1 MIDRRQFL
9 VLGASCAATAMV
21 AAEKSREPGESNSSS
36 GNLELSV
43 LPGRVFKRSDD
54 QNRLQREYWTF
65 FLVVHSP
72 LPQIPDLH
80 QLSLEYLSGGVS
92 VRVTRFPA
100 SVAALNLIPAVAAA
114 PAQSAY
120 RVAAFQIADAAPT
133 ALAVD
138 RVHCKLRSPGSD
150 GAWQRIALEI
160 PIESYV
166 QRTELKFPFLGC
178 GMITQGGAWN
188 DGHRNRSGMF
198 AIDAMGLTDRY
209 APMIGKGDAPKAMA
223 GWGRPVLAPA
233 AGEVVAAR
241 ADRPDQPVTGVSNP
255 EFFVDAFAQ
264 GGDPGNHCV
273 IDHGNGEFSML
284 AHFQKGSLRV
294 KVGDRVVQGQRLG
307 LLGNSGDSSA
317 PHLHH
322 QLQSGAQWTG
332 ADALPHVYSNGP
344 EQQHNRGAM
353 FEAR

>member
-9 VLGASCAATAMV
+9 VLGAACTATAI
-21 AAEKSREPGESNSSS
+21 AAVVDAKEHGVSAGSA
-36 GNLELSV
+36 GLVMSV

-65 FLVVHSP
+65 FLVLHSSQ
-72 LPQIPDLH
+72 PQIPDLQ
-80 QLSLEYLSGGVS
+80 QLSLEYLSRGAS
-92 VRVTRFPA
+92 VRITRYPG
-100 SVAALNLIPAVAAA
+100 SVAALNLIPSVAAS
-114 PAQSAY
+114 PTQDVY
-120 RVAAFQIADAAPT
+120 RVAAFQIADAAAT

-138 RVHCKLRSPGSD
+138 RVRCEIQSLSGN
-150 GAWQRIALEI
+150 GALERIALEI
-160 PIESYV
+160 PIDTYV

-178 GMITQGGAWN
+178 GVITQGGAWN

-209 APMIGKGDAPKAMA
+209 APMVGKGDAPKAMA
-223 GWGRPVLAPA
+223 GWGRLVLAPA
-233 AGEVVAAR
+233 AGEVVIAR
-241 ADRPDQPVTGVSNP
+241 ADRPDQPVTGVSDP
-255 EFFVDAFAQ
+255 QYFVAEFPQ

-322 QLQSGAQWTG
+322 QLQTGAQWTDT
-332 ADALPHVYSNGP
+332 DALPHVYVNGP
-344 EQQHNRGAM
+344 ERQHNRGVM